1 MPPRTGSAQAR
12 AWHAE
17 YAWLPGVGVL
27 PDVLIEAA
35 GDRFTRV
42 TPRAAA
48 AAVPAG
54 TIRLAGLTMPS
65 LANAHSHA
73 FHRALRGIT
82 EAGKGTFWTWREPGC
97 PVAPGPGPH
106 SHLAL

>member
-73 FHRALRGIT
+73 FHPALRGIT
-82 EAGKGTFWTWREPGC
+82 EAGQRPFLTPRD
-97 PVAPGPGPH
+97 PVAPAPP
-106 SHLAL
+106 SPSP